1 VTIAPRVAA
10 VIPATSAEV
19 TCSYA
24 GGCKYEV
31 VGSGWYSSLKTA
43 GNGIKVCDK
52 PVTLSTTESDGTK
65 AVFTVPSLATTES
78 IKNFAISKSTYM
90 ALTWTGTGTASELA
104 KLSNKNNN
112 DQYIDSDA
120 ACKVVTTFK
129 VDNKAILDE
138 VSFFANRFTTKSE
151 KEKLAGKLVF

>member
-10 VIPATSAEV
+10 VNSSTSVAV

-31 VGSGWYSSLKTA
+31 VGSGWYSSLKAA

-65 AVFTVPSLATTES
+65 AVFNVPSLATTES
-78 IKNFAISKSTYM
+78 IKNFAIS
-90 ALTWTGTGTASELA
+90 TWTGTGTASELA